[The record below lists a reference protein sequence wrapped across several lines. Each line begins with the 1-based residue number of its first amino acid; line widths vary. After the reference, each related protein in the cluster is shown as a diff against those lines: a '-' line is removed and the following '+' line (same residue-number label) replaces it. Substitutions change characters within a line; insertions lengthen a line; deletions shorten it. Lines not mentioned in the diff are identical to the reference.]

1 VTQTNYRCNPLRHA
15 PLGSDPTTFAARLR
29 SVIEVHGGA
38 SALARNIAR
47 SEGAV
52 RKWLRAESEPN
63 VTDLRAICEATATDI
78 GWLVTGGT
86 ASVAASAS
94 ARAADERA
102 ADFFADHALLET
114 LLGRLDTELARAHL
128 ALAANKRAA
137 LIVTLYQL
145 SHETRTIDPDVL
157 ARLVRLAQA

>member
-1 VTQTNYRCNPLRHA
+1 
-15 PLGSDPTTFAARLR
+15 LGSDPTTFAARLR
-29 SVIEVHGGA
+29 CVIDVHGGA
-38 SALARNIAR
+38 SSLARVIAR

-78 GWLVTGGT
+78 EWLVTGRT
-86 ASVAASAS
+86 ERARASAS

-114 LLGRLDTELARAHL
+114 LLERVDTELTRARL
-128 ALAANKRAA
+128 SLAANKRAA

-157 ARLVRLAQA
+157 ARLVKLAQA